1 VRDIFIGVD
10 GGATKCKVRVE
21 DSHGELLGQAVGG
34 AANIRLS
41 VDVAWQSIF
50 TAIEEVLAAQNIS
63 VRDKNFH
70 FHAGVGL
77 AGCEVQEART
87 QFLNTPHP
95 FHTLHLMTDAHA
107 ACVGAHAG
115 RDGAIIIIGT
125 GVIGY
130 EIQNNVGT
138 QVGGWGFPHDDE
150 GGGAWLGLEAARLTF
165 QMLDQRAEKSPLT
178 QDVFAFFDNDLNHFV
193 AWANRA
199 NSSEF
204 ARLAPLVINHSQQE
218 DISAVRLIKKAALA
232 INRVGA
238 ALEKIHRDKNQPL
251 PCSLFGG
258 ISPFIEPWLGDELR
272 ARLVPRIGDANT
284 GAILLVKQFLT
295 NQKHIVTRL

>member
-1 VRDIFIGVD
+1 MSDIFIGID
-10 GGATKCKVRVE
+10 GGATKCKVRIE
-21 DSHGELLGQAVGG
+21 DEHGELLGQAVGG

-41 VDVAWQSIF
+41 VDTAWQSIYS
-50 TAIEEVLAAQNIS
+50 AVEEILYSKNIS
-63 VRDKNFH
+63 LKDKKFR

-77 AGCEVQEART
+77 AGCEVKEARA
-87 QFLNTPHP
+87 QFLMTPHP

-115 RDGAIIIIGT
+115 RDGAILIIGT

-130 EIQNNVGT
+130 EIQNGEGL

-165 QMLDQRAEKSPLT
+165 QSIDQRMEKTALT
-178 QDVFAFFDNDLNHFV
+178 EDVFAFFDQDLNHFV
-193 AWANRA
+193 SWANRA

-204 ARLAPLVINHSQQE
+204 ARLAPFVINHSQQE
-218 DISAVRLIKKAALA
+218 EVSAVKLMKKAAVA
-232 INRVGA
+232 VNRVGA
-238 ALEKIHRDKNQPL
+238 ALEKMHRQKDAPL

-258 ISPFIEPWLGDELR
+258 ISPFIEPWLGEELH
-272 ARLVPRIGDANT
+272 ARLVPRQGDANT

-295 NQKHIVTRL
+295 NQTQPS